1 MAGAGRPEAPLSAEV
16 QVSLTEK
23 PEGEGPRARAATL
36 NLALWKEP
44 GSEGCAP
51 WGTGTEGDWLSRV
64 GSASQRD
71 CGWLALRETPEMSP
85 ASPELFGPWAVY
97 APLGRRCPAWTPIL
111 TCSSLHRG
119 YPPPGSPPPFP
130 FLLPFPS
137 SPSTSILLF
146 LILLFKKPLNHNLVG
161 LMSNRKLP
169 LGQGSGVS
177 GRQAWVWTSAW
188 PGAGS
193 VTTRPQPLT
202 YDRADLRVGGKPAA
216 MCGGSEQRGAVTHA
230 AGARRGPATWSS
242 TPPPAPACWAPPPP
256 PPPGLTSP
264 ARRKPRRASGR
275 VMLVKQSDLG

>member
-1 MAGAGRPEAPLSAEV
+1 MAGSLCVKAGTGETVARCAVRGRRHGLVWGGAALTPPPLRRAAGGDDTPSTSWARAPPTPSAGSGPVTAETEGRGVGPVRVPGPGGNVPVPFKGTPGRRHGMAGAGRPEAPLSAEV

-119 YPPPGSPPPFP
+119 YPPPGSPHPSPFFSLSLP
-130 FLLPFPS
+130 LLPPPS
-137 SPSTSILLF
+137 FSFSFFYLKS
-146 LILLFKKPLNHNLVG
+146 H
-161 LMSNRKLP
+161 
-169 LGQGSGVS
+169 
-177 GRQAWVWTSAW
+177 
-188 PGAGS
+188 
-193 VTTRPQPLT
+193 
-202 YDRADLRVGGKPAA
+202 
-216 MCGGSEQRGAVTHA
+216 
-230 AGARRGPATWSS
+230 
-242 TPPPAPACWAPPPP
+242 
-256 PPPGLTSP
+256 
-264 ARRKPRRASGR
+264 
-275 VMLVKQSDLG
+275 